1 MSRDHRWW
9 NRTAA
14 MTALAAKSAAAFVLL
29 TLALIP
35 SAHGGAAAGAVAGNA
50 GAFAGV
56 GSL

>member
-1 MSRDHRWW
+1 
-9 NRTAA
+9 
-14 MTALAAKSAAAFVLL
+14 MTALAAKSAAALVLL

-56 GSL
+56 GSV